1 MFACSSCMI
10 TQLVTLRGNKMELQI
25 GLSSEKEMIVTES
38 DLASVSG
45 NIGAEVL
52 STHCLVLLMELAAR
66 QVVDGR
72 IPEDK
77 ITLGTRVDI
86 RHFAAALVGSRVRAV
101 ARLIAIEHHRL
112 HFHVAA
118 YDDVEKLAE
127 GENEQVIVSR
137 NLFLKKIRCKTLS
150 KQQSDRQ

>member
-1 MFACSSCMI
+1 MM
-10 TQLVTLRGNKMELQI
+10 
-25 GLSSEKEMIVTES
+25 VTES
-38 DLASVSG
+38 DLVDVSG

-52 STHCLVLLMELAAR
+52 STHCLVWLMELAAR
-66 QVVDGR
+66 KVAEGR

-86 RHFAAALVGSRVRAV
+86 RHFSAALVGSRVRAV

-112 HFHVAA
+112 FFHIAA

-127 GENEQVIVSR
+127 GENEQVIVYLLLFAYYLFDLTRFIIAQWSTGDNQGLNERR
-137 NLFLKKIRCKTLS
+137 NLPS
-150 KQQSDRQ
+150 H

>member
-1 MFACSSCMI
+1 MFPCSNCMI
-10 TQLVTLRGNKMELQI
+10 TQLATLRGNRMELQI
-25 GLSSEKEMIVTES
+25 GLSSEKEMIVTEN

-66 QVVDGR
+66 QVVEGR
-72 IPEDK
+72 IPENK

-86 RHFAAALVGSRVRAV
+86 RHFSAALVGSRVRAV

-112 HFHVAA
+112 YFHVAA

-127 GENEQVIVSR
+127 GVNEQVIVSR
-137 NLFLKKIRCKTLS
+137 NRFLKKIQSKTHT
-150 KQQSDRQ
+150 R

>member
-1 MFACSSCMI
+1 MI

-66 QVVDGR
+66 QVVEDR
-72 IPEDK
+72 IPKDK
-77 ITLGTRVDI
+77 ITLGTHVDI
-86 RHFAAALVGSRVRAV
+86 RHFSAALVGSRVRAV
-101 ARLIAIEHHRL
+101 
-112 HFHVAA
+112 
-118 YDDVEKLAE
+118 
-127 GENEQVIVSR
+127 VIVSR
-137 NLFLKKIRCKTLS
+137 NLFLKKLRCKTLS

>member
-1 MFACSSCMI
+1 MI
-10 TQLVTLRGNKMELQI
+10 TQLVTHRGNKMELQI
-25 GLSSEKEMIVTES
+25 GLSSEKEMIVTEN

-66 QVVDGR
+66 QVVEGR
-72 IPEDK
+72 IPENK
-77 ITLGTRVDI
+77 ITQGTRVDI
-86 RHFAAALVGSRVRAV
+86 RHFSAALVGSRVRAV
-101 ARLIAIEHHRL
+101 ARLTAIEHHRL
-112 HFHVAA
+112 YFHVAA

-137 NLFLKKIRCKTLS
+137 NRFLKKIRCKTHS
-150 KQQSDRQ
+150 K